1 MNDIRE
7 AVAFMEELI
16 GLGAGY
22 DEALHQTTA
31 SYELEY
37 DIVEQAFWAA
47 QTDDEY
53 VNDDDYDYDDEEF
66 A

>member
-1 MNDIRE
+1 MNDIQE

-16 GLGAGY
+16 GLGASY
-22 DEALHQTTA
+22 DEALDQTTV

-37 DIVEQAFWAA
+37 DVVEQAFWEA
-47 QTDDEY
+47 QTDEQY
-53 VNDDDYDYDDEEF
+53 VNDDYDYDDEEF